1 MSGTSDPQWRFH
13 DPTSSSSHTVSP
25 SSSASASSSYTISIT
40 SGART
45 DWWTTAPGSQPESS
59 AHRTTGPV
67 LYQSLSLPATASFRL
82 SGVLSQPGAERF
94 QQTTLFVQRQHA
106 STDGVREQL
115 WLKAGVENE
124 GGRQYVG
131 VVATNPYSDWNVSP
145 LPKGGA
151 GGKRVKIEIEKTGP
165 DIHVYYAVVGGEG
178 GEEDGERFL
187 LREKKGLAVPVDGE
201 KQEEWWIGA
210 MVCGPLS
217 EATQGTVDEWTFEI
231 LPEGQQH

>member
-1 MSGTSDPQWRFH
+1 MSSSSDPQWRFH
-13 DPTSSSSHTVSP
+13 DPTSSSSHTISP
-25 SSSASASSSYTISIT
+25 STSSSCTVSIT

-67 LYQSLSLPATASFRL
+67 VYQSVSLPDSASFRL
-82 SGVLSQPGAERF
+82 SGILSQPGTERF
-94 QQTTLFVQRQHA
+94 QQTTLFIQRQHA
-106 STDGVREQL
+106 GTSGIQGQL

-145 LPKGGA
+145 LANGGA

-165 DIHVYYAVVGGEG
+165 DVHVYYTVVAGDGK
-178 GEEDGERFL
+178 EEDAERFL

-201 KQEEWWIGA
+201 EHEEWWIGA

-217 EATQGTVDEWTFEI
+217 EATQGTVDEWTFDI
-231 LPEGQQH
+231 LPEGHQH